1 MAPTTIDL
9 PAAKQR
15 SWTSELSY
23 TPTNIVSYN
32 ISIGVDGKDL
42 SRCWEEHPNF
52 HVLPTFASLAVVK
65 MMGLITRAM
74 PEFLPNFKSYNHVH
88 GEHYLE
94 QFRPFPASFPG
105 TTLTST
111 AQIVDIVDRGKGV
124 TVVIGITTCDKSSG
138 EKICY
143 NEWTSFIRQ
152 VPGKGATSSANAGP
166 SASTK
171 LPTRAPDATDSHKT
185 THTQSA
191 LYRATTTEWNPM
203 HISPAHAKEGGFS
216 APILSGTCTIGMGV
230 KHIIDTFAA
239 GNVNRFKSVRL
250 RLSAPVIIG
259 EEVRTEMWV
268 DDLQSS
274 IKVSPNNSQGSTMVM
289 YRQVIAADE
298 LAGSK
303 SKDRVVISNAVVE
316 LWDQHVRSKI

>member
-9 PAAKQR
+9 PAIKQR
-15 SWTSELSY
+15 TWTSELSY

-42 SRCWEEHPNF
+42 SRCWEDHPNF
-52 HVLPTFASLAVVK
+52 HVLPTFASLAVVN
-65 MMGLITRAM
+65 MMGSVTRAM
-74 PEFLPNFKSYNHVH
+74 SEFLPNFKSYNHVH

-94 QFRPFPASFPG
+94 QFTPFPVRFPG
-105 TTLTST
+105 TTLIST

-124 TVVIGITTCDKSSG
+124 TVAVGITTKDKSTG

-152 VPGKGATSSANAGP
+152 VPGRGATSPAGARP
-166 SASTK
+166 QASTN
-171 LPTRAPDATDSHKT
+171 LPSRPPDTIDTHKT
-185 THTQSA
+185 TQTQSA

-230 KHIIDTFAA
+230 KHIIDAFA
-239 GNVNRFKSVRL
+239 GGDVSRFKSVRL

-268 DDLQSS
+268 SDMPESLGVASTSS
-274 IKVSPNNSQGSTMVM
+274 KGSTRII
-289 YRQVIAADE
+289 YRQVVAADE

-303 SKDRVVISNAVVE
+303 NRIVISNAVVE
-316 LWDQHVRSKI
+316 LWDEEVRSKM